1 MKRGG
6 EEEHRNETPGSQVD
20 TKGSQ
25 LYTSV
30 SSLDTLDAVPRTI
43 AARAALSADREG
55 FPAGKRKLIDA
66 ALRICARDGIAL
78 SSLGLRE
85 LAREAGLNHNT
96 FYRHFAS
103 LEDLAEAAGT
113 EIAAKLMAGM
123 KQVRA
128 RSEKHADATR
138 GAVEYFFDFVLKS
151 PEAFVV
157 GLRELHGGSPRMR
170 AIFQRVIE
178 GIALESVD
186 QITTMNL
193 VPGLDRDALLPA
205 TTSITHA
212 MFYRALEVID
222 HPRRRGAVTKEL
234 IDFIRVQFVG
244 ALALQNAAAGS
255 R

>member
-1 MKRGG
+1 M
-6 EEEHRNETPGSQVD
+6 
-20 TKGSQ
+20 
-25 LYTSV
+25 
-30 SSLDTLDAVPRTI
+30 PRTI
-43 AARAALSADREG
+43 AGARAPERDA

-66 ALRICARDGIAL
+66 ALRICARDGIML

-85 LAREAGLNHNT
+85 IAREAGLNHNT
-96 FYRHFAS
+96 FYRHFGS
-103 LEDLAEAAGT
+103 LEDLAEAAAT

-123 KQVRA
+123 KQVRERA
-128 RSEKHADATR
+128 ERHADATR
-138 GAVEYFFDFVLKS
+138 GAVEYFFDFVLES

-157 GLRELHGGSPRMR
+157 GLRELHGGAPRMR

-178 GIALESVD
+178 GIAVESVD

-193 VPGLDRDALLPA
+193 VPGLRAEALLPA

-212 MFYRALEVID
+212 MFYRALDVVD
-222 HPRRRGAVTKEL
+222 HPRRRGVVTKEL

-244 ALALQNAAAGS
+244 ALALQNANSGS